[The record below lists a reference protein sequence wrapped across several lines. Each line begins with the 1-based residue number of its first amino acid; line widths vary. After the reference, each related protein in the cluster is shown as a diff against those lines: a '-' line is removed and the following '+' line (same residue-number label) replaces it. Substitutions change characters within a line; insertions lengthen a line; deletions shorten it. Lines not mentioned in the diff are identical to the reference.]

1 MKMETVSTNASAIFA
16 KTQKGF
22 EEMTRRT
29 YRLPARM
36 RALLIMIDGK
46 TPTAELLARAAS
58 GDEAHDFLTILLTD
72 GFIEAVGAKPSAK
85 TATGSSADAPDP
97 LGAAKRFMVQ
107 ALVDAFGPEAV
118 RFTGKVEAAADMATL
133 RELALKYLE
142 GVRAASG
149 RQKAEGLRAGLVQL
163 GIIADAPA
171 TQASPAPAASAPPAS
186 RPSAGSDPGALAAA
200 KQRVSHFLV
209 AVMGP
214 DADFFTGAVDK
225 ASSGDELR
233 AIIQKYGDAVR
244 AAAGGRKAE
253 EFRTI
258 GDSL

>member
-1 MKMETVSTNASAIFA
+1 MKMGTVSTSASAIFA

-46 TPTAELLARAAS
+46 TPTGELLARAAS
-58 GDEAHDFLTILLTD
+58 GDEANDFLTILLTD
-72 GFIEAVGAKPSAK
+72 GFIEAIGDKPSAK
-85 TATGSSADAPDP
+85 TAAGPSTEALDQLSG
-97 LGAAKRFMVQ
+97 AKRFMVQ

-118 RFTGKVEAAADMATL
+118 RFTGKVEAATDMATL
-133 RELALKYLE
+133 RELGLRYLE

-149 RQKAEGLRAGLVQL
+149 RQKAEALRAGLVQY
-163 GIIADAPA
+163 GIIADTPGAP
-171 TQASPAPAASAPPAS
+171 TSAASTS
-186 RPSAGSDPGALAAA
+186 RPSAATNSDPGALTAAR
-200 KQRVSHFLV
+200 QRVSHFLV

-225 ASSGDELR
+225 ATSGEELR
-233 AIIQKYGDAVR
+233 AIIQKYGEAVR

-253 EFRTI
+253 EFRAI
-258 GDSL
+258 GDSLQ

>member
-1 MKMETVSTNASAIFA
+1 MKMGTASTNASAIFA

-58 GDEAHDFLTILLTD
+58 GDEANDFLTILLTD
-72 GFIEAVGAKPSAK
+72 GFIEAVDGKSSVKNAANPSAE
-85 TATGSSADAPDP
+85 TPEP
-97 LGAAKRFMVQ
+97 LSGAKRFMVQ

-118 RFTGKVEAAADMATL
+118 RFTGKVEAATDMATL
-133 RELALKYLE
+133 RELGLRYLE

-149 RQKAEGLRAGLVQL
+149 RQKAEALRAGLVQY
-163 GIIADAPA
+163 GIIADTPGAP
-171 TQASPAPAASAPPAS
+171 PAAAPAS
-186 RPSAGSDPGALAAA
+186 RPSAASSDPGALAAA
-200 KQRVSHFLV
+200 RQRVAHFLV

-225 ASSGDELR
+225 AASGEELR
-233 AIIQKYGDAVR
+233 ALIQKYGEAVR

-253 EFRTI
+253 EFRVI
-258 GDSL
+258 GDSLL